1 MLAQSEKLKPFT
13 AAPTSSEH
21 LPINHQLLLQNFI
34 RNHRQRSGN
43 KHGHANR
50 PPRLSPFT

>member
-21 LPINHQLLLQNFI
+21 LPINYQLLLQNFI

-43 KHGHANR
+43 KHGHAN
-50 PPRLSPFT
+50 